1 MSNPSANTKPTN
13 QSRRM
18 TISKCSP
25 FSPGIPLEAHQP
37 IFGREDAFRFISGE
51 LMRFKSVNLIGERR
65 MGKTSLLKHLLGN
78 QDKYFLSH
86 TQQPPL
92 VLIHVDLQDNISKAE
107 QFYGKALL
115 GLVEALPVQAG
126 RQALESWC
134 ARLREHPEATA
145 IEFENVLKSL
155 KEAEIG
161 HVRPVFLIDEFERVF
176 EQHLRVGFPFPDF
189 YDGLR
194 AQITA
199 NRVAMALFTREKL
212 ISYFTQQSLTS
223 TFPSYFQP
231 FTLREL
237 EKEAADALLL
247 RQPSDHPLTT
257 EQARQARSWA
267 GLHPCRL
274 QCAGAAWYQ
283 ANSEGKPSRWA
294 KERYR
299 EIVEQLGFVNPAHLS
314 ATSVKGFTHR
324 LKRPRI
330 WFPLSIAIGLGAL
343 AWFHKMHW
351 LKNVISWCKE
361 NALAAS
367 LLFLGLLIFFG
378 LVNGTQVIKVVLNKF
393 LGEGKEEKK

>member
-1 MSNPSANTKPTN
+1 MSNPSANT
-13 QSRRM
+13 QS
-18 TISKCSP
+18 KGSP
-25 FSPGIPLEAHQP
+25 FSPGIPLEAHHP

-51 LMRFKSVNLIGERR
+51 LKRFKSVNLIGERR

-78 QDKYFLSH
+78 QDKYLQPH

-107 QFYGKALL
+107 QFYGKALRSL
-115 GLVEALPVQAG
+115 LEALPVQTG
-126 RQALESWC
+126 RQAMELWR
-134 ARLREHPEATA
+134 ARLRERPEATA

-155 KEAEIG
+155 KEAETG
-161 HVRPVFLIDEFERVF
+161 RVRPVFLIDEFERVF

-199 NRVAMALFTREKL
+199 DRVAMVLFTREKL
-212 ISYFTQQSLTS
+212 IRYFTQQSLTS

-237 EKEAADALLL
+237 EREAADALLL
-247 RQPSDHPLTT
+247 RQPSDHPLMI

-283 ANSEGKPSRWA
+283 AKSEGKPAQWA
-294 KERYR
+294 KKRYQ
-299 EIVEQLGFVNPAHLS
+299 EIVEQLGFVNPSHLS
-314 ATSVKGFTHR
+314 VKSAKGLMHR
-324 LKRPRI
+324 LKQPRI
-330 WFPLSIAIGLGAL
+330 WLPLSVAIGLGAL
-343 AWFHKMHW
+343 AWFHKLHW
-351 LKNVISWCKE
+351 LKNLISWCKE
-361 NALAAS
+361 NAFAAS
-367 LLFLGLLIFFG
+367 LLFLGLLIFLG
-378 LVNGTQVIKVVLNKF
+378 LVNGNQAIKAVLDKF
-393 LGEGKEEKK
+393 LGEGKEEKQ

>member
-1 MSNPSANTKPTN
+1 MSNPSTDTQPTN
-13 QSRRM
+13 QNRRI
-18 TISKCSP
+18 TTSKGSP

-37 IFGREDAFRFISGE
+37 IFGRDDAFRFISGE

-78 QDKYFLSH
+78 QDKYLQPY

-107 QFYGKALL
+107 QFYGKALR
-115 GLVEALPVQAG
+115 GLVEALPLQAG
-126 RQALESWC
+126 QQTLESWR
-134 ARLREHPEATA
+134 ARLRERPEATA
-145 IEFENVLKSL
+145 IEFENVVKSF
-155 KEAEIG
+155 KEAESER
-161 HVRPVFLIDEFERVF
+161 VRPVFLIDEFERVF
-176 EQHLRVGFPFPDF
+176 EQHLRTGFPFPDF

-199 NRVAMALFTREKL
+199 NRVAIVLFTREKL
-212 ISYFTQQSLTS
+212 INYFTQQSLTS

-257 EQARQARSWA
+257 EQARQALSWA

-274 QCAGAAWYQ
+274 QCAGAACYQ
-283 ANSEGKPSRWA
+283 ANSEKKPARWA
-294 KERYR
+294 KKRYQ
-299 EIVEQLGFVNPAHLS
+299 EIVEQLGFVNPSHLS
-314 ATSVKGFTHR
+314 VKSAKGLLHR
-324 LKRPRI
+324 LKQPRY
-330 WFPLSIAIGLGAL
+330 WLPLSVATGLGVL

-351 LKNVISWCKE
+351 LTGLFSWCKE
-361 NALAAS
+361 NWLATVI
-367 LLFLGLLIFFG
+367 LILMTLILFGK
-378 LVNGTQVIKVVLNKF
+378 VNGEKVIKVALDKF